1 MPRDEVCTVVPR
13 SPRPDIL
20 DHDLQIEFRDTS
32 TGLLQMRARFHI
44 FGDAQVHRFIRS
56 NPTWRRGCWPVGLT
70 LLYDYLW
77 EKKIVEVPPGG
88 LTDDGGVRDPARG
101 ITYIHASYEVF
112 NGRGAVIPLVNLAN
126 THVMDQM
133 RRFFAIHPDAAP
145 QPARAATVMAA
156 ERLRLEAEAKAKTA
170 RQRQALVL
178 LRPTTRESYVFIDES
193 GDPGFRSLE
202 DVYVFTAII
211 VPQSIVD
218 VVRADLRAILAR
230 RWPETPPAEL
240 HLHQVPDSFLAA
252 VQNDLASVM
261 QCHDLRAYAFTAH
274 KWSVIKNLC
283 RRHMENRRS
292 AEAPMDFEWDQR
304 VNDPRY
310 QFRYNFLGL
319 TMEEVV
325 SHLALDFLLQGSAAH
340 FRHDRKRNQWMN
352 DALHEGFRR
361 GLDLGTRYALEIFGR
376 PQTLAAS
383 FDVAD
388 SENEPC
394 IWLSDWLSGEIR
406 NWIVAQASLSPAY
419 ETIKDR
425 LQFIGYDEDGV
436 KVSYQGLGG
445 KVEKSFPDL
454 PRPMP
459 EPPAAAPSA
468 TEEASGNPAPPS
480 A

>member
-1 MPRDEVCTVVPR
+1 
-13 SPRPDIL
+13 
-20 DHDLQIEFRDTS
+20 
-32 TGLLQMRARFHI
+32 
-44 FGDAQVHRFIRS
+44 
-56 NPTWRRGCWPVGLT
+56 
-70 LLYDYLW
+70 
-77 EKKIVEVPPGG
+77 
-88 LTDDGGVRDPARG
+88 
-101 ITYIHASYEVF
+101 
-112 NGRGAVIPLVNLAN
+112 
-126 THVMDQM
+126 
-133 RRFFAIHPDAAP
+133 
-145 QPARAATVMAA
+145 
-156 ERLRLEAEAKAKTA
+156 
-170 RQRQALVL
+170 
-178 LRPTTRESYVFIDES
+178 
-193 GDPGFRSLE
+193 
-202 DVYVFTAII
+202 
-211 VPQSIVD
+211 
-218 VVRADLRAILAR
+218 
-230 RWPETPPAEL
+230 
-240 HLHQVPDSFLAA
+240 
-252 VQNDLASVM
+252 
-261 QCHDLRAYAFTAH
+261 
-274 KWSVIKNLC
+274 
-283 RRHMENRRS
+283 
-292 AEAPMDFEWDQR
+292 
-304 VNDPRY
+304 
-310 QFRYNFLGL
+310 
-319 TMEEVV
+319 
-325 SHLALDFLLQGSAAH
+325 
-340 FRHDRKRNQWMN
+340 MN